1 MCPKRAG
8 QGEEM
13 KRVEELSG
21 NFFLLSIFQ
30 VVIFWWVFGLFVNL
44 YTTCKSMLMNGK
56 FCQNS
61 YTNIFLKT
69 STPHSLMTTY
79 RMKLLSSRSISL
91 DSNFNLFFVK
101 SKFVNPFYEG
111 SLWTARHLASPACST
126 SLSTFL

>member
-1 MCPKRAG
+1 MCPKR
-8 QGEEM
+8 EVRER
-13 KRVEELSG
+13 KSRELKNCPVIS
-21 NFFLLSIFQ
+21 FFSVFSSSN
-30 VVIFWWVFGLFVNL
+30 FWWVFGLFLNL

-61 YTNIFLKT
+61 NTNIFLKT

-91 DSNFNLFFVK
+91 DSNLNLLFVK
-101 SKFVNPFYEG
+101 SNFINPFYEG
-111 SLWTARHLASPACST
+111 SLWIARHLASPACST